1 MKILSEN
8 RRARFD
14 YEILETYEAGIELIG
29 QEVKSVKGGQFNL
42 SASYVIVKNG
52 QAELLNAQIP
62 AYQPKNAPADY
73 DPERTRHLLLHS
85 SEIKS
90 LSGRL
95 HEKGLNLIPL
105 KAYLKKNLI
114 KLELGLARSKKKH
127 DKREALKKKT
137 VDRETRRLI
146 SD

>member
-8 RRARFD
+8 RRASFD
-14 YEILETYEAGIELIG
+14 YEILEKFEAGIELIG
-29 QEVKSVKGGQFNL
+29 QEVKSAKSGQFNL
-42 SASYVIVKNG
+42 SASYAVVKNG

-85 SEIKS
+85 SEIKN

-95 HEKGLNLIPL
+95 HEKGLSLIPL

-114 KLELGLARSKKKH
+114 KLELGLARSKKKR
-127 DKREALKKKT
+127 DKRESLKKKAHL
-137 VDRETRRLI
+137 REIRLREN
-146 SD
+146 